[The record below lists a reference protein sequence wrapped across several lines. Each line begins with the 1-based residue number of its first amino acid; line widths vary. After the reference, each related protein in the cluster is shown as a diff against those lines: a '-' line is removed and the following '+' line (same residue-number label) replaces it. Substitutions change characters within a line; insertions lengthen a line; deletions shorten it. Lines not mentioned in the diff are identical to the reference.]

1 LGVAILATALV
12 GVDGLAAPVAV
23 AASQVWNGKYSLLRY
38 AGEKT
43 GTSLAARQPEPDF
56 SDVYTFVTDCSR
68 ECVST
73 VVDGPRPAN
82 PTLPLP
88 PRYTWN
94 GSTWMHIYEWQ
105 WDCYMGEG
113 VPKA

>member
-1 LGVAILATALV
+1 MRAALRRFGTALLAATV
-12 GVDGLAAPVAV
+12 VAAGAAPVAT
-23 AASQVWNGKYSLLRY
+23 AAPRIWNGKYSLLRY

-68 ECVST
+68 GCVAT
-73 VVDGPRPAN
+73 AVDGPRPAN

-88 PRYTWN
+88 P
-94 GSTWMHIYEWQ
+94 
-105 WDCYMGEG
+105 
-113 VPKA
+113 